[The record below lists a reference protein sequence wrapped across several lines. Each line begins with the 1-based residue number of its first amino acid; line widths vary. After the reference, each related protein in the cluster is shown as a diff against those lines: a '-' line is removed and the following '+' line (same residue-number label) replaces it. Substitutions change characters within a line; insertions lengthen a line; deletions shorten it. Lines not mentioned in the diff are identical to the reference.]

1 MERLKN
7 KTILIGKEPGQGRL
21 LIALNVGGQIK
32 SAALGMVNSVPGSV
46 SRCKIGEGIAH
57 CKIDIDSK
65 GSMHVTNMKAQN
77 VTFVNGSECISK
89 KITEKS
95 IVALGADM
103 YSIDI
108 KSILETAK
116 KLVGVAPPPPPPE
129 PKSIRHL
136 EKVYD
141 EYETAL
147 ESIAYRQQER
157 GKQRMLPMI
166 ISMSSGALSVIL
178 GLIIPGEVVY
188 ITGAIT
194 VISLVIYLNM
204 YNEKDNSIEEKKA
217 ANNKFIDNYICPHC
231 KHFLGNQPYKVL
243 RQNKNCPYCKGAL
256 KE

>member
-7 KTILIGKEPGQGRL
+7 KAIFIGKEPGQGRL
-21 LIALNVGGQIK
+21 LIAMNVNGQMK
-32 SAALGMVNSVPGSV
+32 AAALGMVNSVPASV
-46 SRCKIGEGIAH
+46 SRCKPGESVAH
-57 CKIDIDSK
+57 CKIEIDAK
-65 GSMHVTNMKAQN
+65 GAMVVTNMKAQN
-77 VTFVNGSECISK
+77 VTYVNGAECISK

-95 IVALGADM
+95 SISLGADM

-108 KSILETAK
+108 KEILETAK
-116 KLVGVAPPPPPPE
+116 KLVGTMPPPPPS
-129 PKSIRHL
+129 PKSIRYL

-147 ESIAYRQQER
+147 ESIAYRQQEK

-178 GLIIPGEVVY
+178 GLVIPGGVVY

-194 VISLVIYLNM
+194 VISLFIYIKM

-217 ANNKFIDNYICPHC
+217 ANNKYIDNYVCPHC
-231 KHFLGNQPYKVL
+231 EHFLGNQPYKVL
-243 RQNKNCPYCKGAL
+243 RQNKNCPYCKGAW